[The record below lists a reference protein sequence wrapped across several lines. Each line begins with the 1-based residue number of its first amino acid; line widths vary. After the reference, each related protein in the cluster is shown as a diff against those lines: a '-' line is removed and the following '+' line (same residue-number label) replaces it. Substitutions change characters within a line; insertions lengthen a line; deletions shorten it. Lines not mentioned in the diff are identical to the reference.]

1 MEHAQSNPT
10 ASAPLLDVSYEFT
23 HADVLSCLEDTN
35 SPVPEFSTKT
45 QYTSFRDALAGIFSN
60 FSIEIYT
67 EVSNHFGFEGVS
79 DYDLTSVANS
89 ECHLSVIQ
97 PQAPSPSF
105 LKDATQSGNFP
116 GVVELL
122 KMSLRVY
129 VDEIEGVI
137 KGACMISDS
146 DPLLI
151 SQSFAVLLAVWND
164 LRTKLANTSTLFA
177 GYGLPLNTVRDTF
190 IDALTTDLINE
201 ERAKKI
207 ISLIIN
213 GISTYLLG
221 SEQPHI
227 LSLRAMISF
236 VGAVHS
242 QYIDEL
248 VDKLI
253 PSVVAILRGKLNGLL
268 TNKQGSQKA
277 SLELLHSIQARI
289 KPALSRGLLHNLSL
303 STSDCSYDSEEETD
317 SEGGDDLQEDDT
329 CKAQPG
335 VPSDGSANVTNTEI
349 SVPIGST
356 DNADDANDSLLIR
369 HHAPVMN
376 SDICVAILSVISS
389 LNEFT
394 EVLAYLLQVTYVE
407 LPTKV
412 TTAMRCMQR
421 NSGLF
426 MPSQEC
432 LNILE
437 VQSNLSHLR
446 TSLLSAVLNDLE
458 PLLTS
463 PILSYTVI
471 FNYFNGGKGL
481 IYHLYVLAYEAE
493 ERCGAA
499 EDSPLSLI
507 DNFITRSLDLSLKYA
522 YRNPG
527 TYSLC
532 IDKFLANPFVVD
544 QSYLK
549 GNPPTFPVAQ
559 VLAVNLIYL
568 NSVSEDIQ
576 ETLRYLLS
584 NSLLVTLRKMQSN
597 LSSGKVYELE
607 NPSLK
612 AHVYTAAYVD
622 TLCCN
627 SNSSVAFVSA
637 EAILVLVDSIIRF
650 ICLLELK
657 LKELDELFCN
667 PEPHEQIRE
676 YLSLLS
682 CPSVPGQ
689 PLEALLRQ
697 IFCPS
702 SSLRLPQ
709 LLLCALLAYCG
720 HSCNSLLASKNSEP
734 QGPVTTVAAAPI
746 GTSNGITF
754 RSSTKIAWEKMLIH
768 KAPPRKQ
775 PLFHNLLDIAEMMG
789 RFSWP
794 ILSSCMGFLRK
805 NDGSLAAIVSRMIN
819 LSLNRF
825 LCFSTSHALLI
836 LEQESY
842 LEFRSSIPSDDISDI
857 CHKYLNNI
865 TSASSVAHA
874 AKNMTMSDTNYILI
888 NAAFQSFLD
897 ETFIHVSAARKTPML
912 TTDIQK
918 MLMAFVSG
926 HVRVISPLLKS
937 TLEASDVPPLHV
949 LSLSG
954 SIIVC
959 TREVADTLDFVLQRT
974 RVFPADLATVLGEVF
989 SSVYP
994 QMIRDGLLAM
1004 DSKGYLTVHSS
1015 LAKTKSAKEQL
1026 KDLTRQDPI
1035 ASFFNRER
1043 CDYFCFSYANEGP
1056 HYKHLDCYTW
1066 YHSLDSVRCL
1076 PSKQEVSATDGQSDA
1091 ITDAAPTVIVP
1102 QSAPQAMGK
1111 DINTVIALANAFI
1124 VRLVKTCGPLSRR
1137 EIIDRCVEEVSG
1149 TSNETA
1155 KSSLDNL
1162 IDMDYLSY
1170 VDGDSSLLAYV
1181 M

>member
-1 MEHAQSNPT
+1 MEHTQSDPIT
-10 ASAPLLDVSYEFT
+10 PASLLDVSYEFT
-23 HADVLSCLEDTN
+23 YADVLGCLEDTS
-35 SPVPEFSTKT
+35 SPVPEFSTKI

-60 FSIEIYT
+60 FSIDIYT

-89 ECHLSVIQ
+89 ECHLSTVQ

-116 GVVELL
+116 GVAELL
-122 KMSLRVY
+122 KMSLQIY

-177 GYGLPLNTVRDTF
+177 GYGLPLDTVRDTF

-201 ERAKKI
+201 ERTKKI

-236 VGAVHS
+236 IGAIHS
-242 QYIDEL
+242 QHIDEL

-268 TNKQGSQKA
+268 ANKQGGQKA
-277 SLELLHSIQARI
+277 SLELLHSVQSRI
-289 KPALSRGLLHNLSL
+289 RPALSRELLHNFSL
-303 STSDCSYDSEEETD
+303 SVSDCFYDSEEETD
-317 SEGGDDLQEDDT
+317 SEGRDDLQEDDAH
-329 CKAQPG
+329 KIQPSL
-335 VPSDGSANVTNTEI
+335 PSDEFADVTETEI
-349 SVPIGST
+349 SIPIGSA
-356 DNADDANDSLLIR
+356 DNADDSTDSLLVR
-369 HHAPVMN
+369 HHAPMMN
-376 SDICVAILSVISS
+376 AGICVAILSVISS

-394 EVLAYLLQVTYVE
+394 EVLTYLLQVTYME

-412 TTAMRCMQR
+412 ATATGFMQR
-421 NSGLF
+421 NSGVF

-446 TSLLSAVLNDLE
+446 TSLLSAVLSELE
-458 PLLTS
+458 PLLKS

-471 FNYFNGGKGL
+471 FNYFNGGKGVL
-481 IYHLYVLAYEAE
+481 YHLYILAYEAE
-493 ERCGAA
+493 ERYGTA
-499 EDSPLSLI
+499 ENSPLSLI
-507 DNFITRSLDLSLKYA
+507 DNFITRSLDISLKYV

-527 TYSLC
+527 TYALC
-532 IDKFLANPFVVD
+532 MDKLLANPFVVE

-549 GNPPTFPVAQ
+549 SHPPIFPVAQ
-559 VLAVNLIYL
+559 VLAINLVYL
-568 NSVSEDIQ
+568 NSVFEDIQ

-612 AHVYTAAYVD
+612 AYVYTAAYID
-622 TLCCN
+622 TLCYN

-637 EAILVLVDSIIRF
+637 EAILVLIDSIIRF

-682 CPSVPGQ
+682 RPSVPGQ
-689 PLEALLRQ
+689 TLEALLRQ

-702 SSLRLPQ
+702 NSLRLPQ
-709 LLLCALLAYCG
+709 LLLCALLAYCN
-720 HSCNSLLASKNSEP
+720 HSCNSLLTSKNSGL
-734 QGPVTTVAAAPI
+734 QGPVTTAAAGPI
-746 GTSNGITF
+746 GASNGAIF
-754 RSSTKIAWEKMLIH
+754 RSSTKIAWEKMLVH
-768 KAPPRKQ
+768 KAPPRKR
-775 PLFHNLLDIAEMMG
+775 PPFHSILDIVEMMA

-794 ILSSCMGFLRK
+794 ILGSCISFLRK
-805 NDGSLAAIVSRMIN
+805 NDGNLAAIVSRMIN
-819 LSLNRF
+819 LSLHRF

-842 LEFRSSIPSDDISDI
+842 LEFRSSTPSDDISDT

-897 ETFIHVSAARKTPML
+897 ETFIHVSTSGKASIL

-937 TLEASDVPPLHV
+937 TLEASDVPSLHV

-954 SIIVC
+954 SIIIC
-959 TREVADTLDFVLQRT
+959 TREVADSLDFVLQRT
-974 RVFPADLATVLGEVF
+974 RVLPADLATNFGEVF

-994 QMIRDGLLAM
+994 QMIRDSLLAT
-1004 DSKGYLTVHSS
+1004 DSRGYLTVHSS
-1015 LAKTKSAKEQL
+1015 LVKEKSAKEQL
-1026 KDLTRQDPI
+1026 KDLTKQDPI

-1043 CDYFCFSYANEGP
+1043 CDYFCFSYANEGS

-1066 YHSLDSVRCL
+1066 YHALDSVRCL
-1076 PSKQEVSATDGQSDA
+1076 PNKQEPSVADGQSEV
-1091 ITDAAPTVIVP
+1091 ITDAAPAV
-1102 QSAPQAMGK
+1102 SAPQLAPQVMGK
-1111 DINTVIALANAFI
+1111 DTNTVIALANAFI
-1124 VRLVKTCGPLSRR
+1124 VRLVKTCGPLNRR

-1162 IDMDYLSY
+1162 IDMDYLNY
-1170 VDGDSSLLAYV
+1170 VDGDPSLLAYV